1 MKTDKPVYVKW
12 AFSDNFK
19 QKQAHNRELFN
30 EIKDWAIVEWRK
42 PQYKR
47 TLVKVRVKDGYE
59 LTDDQ
64 KALIADGGNLCF
76 GYTKVE
82 EDLFEINDD

>member
-1 MKTDKPVYVKW
+1 MKNDKAVHVKW

-19 QKQAHNRELFN
+19 QKQAHNIKLYN
-30 EIKDWAIVEWRK
+30 EIKDWAIIEWRK

-76 GYTKVE
+76 GYTKVGD
-82 EDLFEINDD
+82 DLFEINDD